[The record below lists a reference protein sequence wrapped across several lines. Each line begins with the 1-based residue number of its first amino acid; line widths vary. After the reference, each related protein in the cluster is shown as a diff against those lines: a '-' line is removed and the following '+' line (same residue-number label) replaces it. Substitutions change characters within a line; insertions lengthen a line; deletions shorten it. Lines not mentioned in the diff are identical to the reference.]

1 MAANLTP
8 QYLEAEADYKK
19 AQTAEERLACLK
31 KMYSLLPKH
40 KASEKLQ
47 ADLKTKISEAK
58 DEVERDKKHPKKTG
72 VSYKI
77 LKQGAGQY
85 VILGAPNVGKSRLL
99 TRLTRASPEV
109 APYPFTTHEPH
120 AGMMDWEDVRV
131 QLIDTPPITAD
142 YLEGYLPGMIQSAD
156 AALLLVDLG
165 DDDGPFAAETVIE
178 RLAKTKTHLVGDPNN
193 KEASEA
199 ERGRGGEQTS
209 QLAPSPLPP
218 LAHSQAQP
226 AAFKTKSLVVGNK
239 VDLPGA
245 ADRLEIVRELFG
257 GRFPIHVISAEHGA
271 GLEDLRSTI
280 YRFLNVIR
288 VYTKQP
294 GKPADLTS
302 PFTCPIG
309 STLVEMAALVHR
321 DFTQGLKSARIW
333 GTGVYDGQS
342 VKRDHVLHDKDIVE
356 LHL

>member
-8 QYLEAEADYKK
+8 QYLEAEAEYKK

-31 KMYSLLPKH
+31 RMYSLLPKH

-58 DEVERDKKHPKKTG
+58 EAVDREKKTPKKTG

-77 LKQGAGQY
+77 PRQGAGQY

-156 AALLLVDLG
+156 AAILMVDLG
-165 DDDGPFAAETVIE
+165 DDDGPFAAEAVVE
-178 RLAKTKTHLVGDPNN
+178 RLTKSKVFLVSGETAKSIEQKAQTEEPDKLAGPPPSTLDSTLSKGTKTLLVCN
-193 KEASEA
+193 KI
-199 ERGRGGEQTS
+199 
-209 QLAPSPLPP
+209 
-218 LAHSQAQP
+218 
-226 AAFKTKSLVVGNK
+226 
-239 VDLPGA
+239 DLPGA
-245 ADRLEIVRELFG
+245 NDRLEIVGEMFEA
-257 GRFPIHVISAEHGA
+257 RFPIHVVAAEHGT
-271 GLEDLRSTI
+271 GLEELRNAI
-280 YRFLNVIR
+280 YKHLKVIR

-294 GKPADLTS
+294 GKPPDLTS

-309 STLVEMAALVHR
+309 STLVEMAVLVHR
-321 DFTQGLKSARIW
+321 DFATSLKSARIW

-342 VKRDHVLHDKDIVE
+342 IGREHVLHDKDVVE